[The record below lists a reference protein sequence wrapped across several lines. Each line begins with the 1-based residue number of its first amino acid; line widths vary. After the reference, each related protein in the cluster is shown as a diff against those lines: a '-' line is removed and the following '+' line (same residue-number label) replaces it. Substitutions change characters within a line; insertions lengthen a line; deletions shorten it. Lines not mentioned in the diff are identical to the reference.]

1 MDEKQ
6 LGKWSFG
13 FILLLVVGTAP
24 QISLG
29 QVDSQGVLQQL
40 ESARQLPSI
49 DLKAEEAAAR
59 GEFAAAWGDFK
70 RYLDGS
76 GPAVRASWEAFL
88 DWRNLDLL
96 GTSQPKLSEDVLEK
110 LRKQFRQ
117 NVAGLEYQPC
127 ARVRAALDRL
137 AGVAMRMEFED
148 IKVAYGT
155 KLDELSA
162 ALQSQNT
169 KREETTRVDAVA
181 ALDWLGRTRL
191 APRLVDQVLAGHRQ
205 PNLIISVSSGMTM
218 HAVQEPVDDTR
229 PVEDVILGTQICG
242 TARTTGTV
250 TICPANC
257 AGSGQLNI
265 LMNAIA
271 CSSNMGYNGP
281 ATIVSRGATTVRAVR
296 PLFITRNGLS
306 AGPSVAEC
314 STSTVID
321 DIQTRSRLINRIAW
335 KKAGQSQGEAELVAS
350 DHAETRAETS
360 FDERTQTLIDEANVN
375 FREKF
380 LTPLARVDSNPE
392 VFDFSSTD
400 SALRIEARVAKNWH
414 FAAASSPPSVPN
426 FDVVVRLH
434 DTFVGN
440 ASENVLGGFT
450 LTDEKL
456 AQLMQEFTGNVPE
469 ELQITE
475 DKDPWSIT
483 FASYQPFGMEVSGNQ
498 VRIIVRGK
506 RFSRAE
512 RVIRNSV
519 DISATYIVERTAVGT
534 KLVRQGDV
542 LVEFRKQ
549 KGTLNTQQI
558 AFRGFMRKKFE
569 NLFKPEFVSEG
580 LEPKGKFARIGR
592 LQIAQIVAENG
603 WLVLGWNRAPAQ
615 ATTPLNGPAVASAL
629 QPVTR

>member
-6 LGKWSFG
+6 LGKWEFG
-13 FILLLVVGTAP
+13 LFLLFLIAFTPRIVVAQAGSP
-24 QISLG
+24 PFFQ
-29 QVDSQGVLQQL
+29 QV
-40 ESARQLPSI
+40 ESARSFPSV
-49 DLKAEEAAAR
+49 DLKADEAEAR
-59 GEFAAAWGDFK
+59 GEFALAWGDFK

-76 GPAVRASWEAFL
+76 GPEVRASWEAFL
-88 DWRNLDLL
+88 DWRNLELL
-96 GTSQPKLSEDVLEK
+96 GTSQPRLSEDVLEK

-117 NVAGLEYQPC
+117 NVAGLEYSPFS
-127 ARVRAALDRL
+127 RVRSALDRL
-137 AGVAMRMEFED
+137 AGVAMRAEAED
-148 IKVAYGT
+148 IQAAYGV
-155 KLDELSA
+155 KLTELMTS
-162 ALQSQNT
+162 LQAQLS
-169 KREETTRVDAVA
+169 KREETSRVDAVA

-191 APRLVDQVLAGHRQ
+191 APRLVGQILADHRQ

-250 TICPANC
+250 TIYPAPC
-257 AGSGQLNI
+257 ANSGQLNI

-271 CSSNMGYNGP
+271 CSSNTGYNGP
-281 ATIVSRGATTVRAVR
+281 ATILSRGATSVQVVR
-296 PLFITRNGLS
+296 PLFITREGLT
-306 AGPSVAEC
+306 AGPSVASC

-321 DIQTRSRLINRIAW
+321 DIQTRSRLVNRIAW
-335 KKAGQSQGEAELVAS
+335 KKAGQSKSEAESVAS

-360 FDERTQTLIDEANVN
+360 FDERTQTLINEANQN

-380 LTPLARVDSNPE
+380 LTPLARLDANPE
-392 VFDFSSTD
+392 TFEFSSHE
-400 SALRIEARVAKNWH
+400 SALRIDARVAKGWH
-414 FAAASSPPSVPN
+414 FAAASPPPTVPN
-426 FDVVVRLH
+426 YDVVVRLH

-450 LTDEKL
+450 LTDVKL
-456 AQLMQEFTGNVPE
+456 AQLMQDLTGNVPE

-475 DKDPWSIT
+475 DKDEWSIT

-498 VRIIVRGK
+498 VRIIVRAK
-506 RFSRAE
+506 RFSRGD

-519 DISATYIVERTAVGT
+519 DISATYMVERTAKGT

-542 LVEFRKQ
+542 AVDFRKQ

-615 ATTPLNGPAVASAL
+615 VTTPLNVPAVASAL